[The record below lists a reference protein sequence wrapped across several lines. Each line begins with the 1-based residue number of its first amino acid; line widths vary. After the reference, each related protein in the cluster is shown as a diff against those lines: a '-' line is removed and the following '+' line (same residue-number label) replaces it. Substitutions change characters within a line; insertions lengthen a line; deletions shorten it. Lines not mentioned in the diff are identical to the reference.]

1 MDKYQ
6 NIKGKVG
13 ITQYAWLPTRKLYKF
28 DQLLVMLDYL
38 SSPQV
43 KPYVSEIFFQNN
55 FIDEF
60 DMFVLNENENNLKTN
75 YPLVYKNIN
84 SDRFKQ
90 KDFFE
95 INGIAFVIY
104 IRKNL

>member
-1 MDKYQ
+1 
-6 NIKGKVG
+6 
-13 ITQYAWLPTRKLYKF
+13 
-28 DQLLVMLDYL
+28 MLFMPDYL
-38 SSPQV
+38 GSPQV
-43 KPYVSEIFFQNN
+43 KPHVSEIFFQNN

-75 YPLVYKNIN
+75 YTPVYKNIN

-95 INGIAFVIY
+95 INGISYVIY